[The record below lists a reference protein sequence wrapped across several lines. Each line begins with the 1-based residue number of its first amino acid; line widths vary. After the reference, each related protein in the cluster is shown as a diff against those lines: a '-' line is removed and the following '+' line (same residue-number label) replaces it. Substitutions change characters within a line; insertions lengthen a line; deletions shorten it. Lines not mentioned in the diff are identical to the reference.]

1 MEAAFPNRVR
11 VGAFELDLKAGELC
25 AEDRKVRLQEQP
37 FQILLMLVQSSGGV
51 VTREE
56 IQKKLWPNDTV
67 VEFDHSIHTAIN
79 KLRQAFGDSA
89 EDPKYIETV
98 ARRGYRLMVRV
109 ERMEASP
116 ANLSLDTRVVPPVP
130 EPSTS
135 VLIGKKVSHYRVLE
149 VLGGGGMGVVYKAE
163 DLKLG
168 RRVALKF
175 LPEELGNN
183 AKVLER
189 FEREAR
195 AASALDHPNICTI
208 YEFSEHE
215 GQPFIAM
222 PLLEGQTLRDRIA
235 ARAAPF
241 TTDELLKLAIQIGDG
256 LAAAQEKG
264 IIHRDIKPAN
274 IFITNRDEAKIL
286 DFGLAKLTCAD
297 HEDLPHQ
304 ETLAATGHDLS
315 LSLTGMAMGTVPYM
329 SPEQVR
335 GEKLDNLVC
344 LQRNC
349 GHGAIYIRES
359 AY

>member
-1 MEAAFPNRVR
+1 
-11 VGAFELDLKAGELC
+11 
-25 AEDRKVRLQEQP
+25 
-37 FQILLMLVQSSGGV
+37 
-51 VTREE
+51 
-56 IQKKLWPNDTV
+56 
-67 VEFDHSIHTAIN
+67 
-79 KLRQAFGDSA
+79 
-89 EDPKYIETV
+89 
-98 ARRGYRLMVRV
+98 MVRV

-135 VLIGKKVSHYRVLE
+135 VLIGKKVSLYRVLE